1 MTWNRVCLVALAAL
15 GMMTACSGT
24 RVPVV
29 YRSQH
34 PFSEAERRAIESVA
48 TRSVD
53 EVRRLLPGLPATFS
67 LFVDTG
73 DRMIPETGET
83 GSASIPSGVYW
94 TVDPSHDGGV
104 LAIVNRQL
112 RATLFHELY
121 HMVRESAVTSRSL
134 RDLAIDEGLAT
145 VFERDYGAGAAPWGD
160 YPPDVSQWATEF
172 LALPQDA
179 DRQQWMIAHADGRRW
194 IGYKVGTYLV
204 ERAMRVSGRPV
215 TALAML
221 PTAQIIEWALE

>member
-1 MTWNRVCLVALAAL
+1 M
-15 GMMTACSGT
+15 
-24 RVPVV
+24 
-29 YRSQH
+29 
-34 PFSEAERRAIESVA
+34 
-48 TRSVD
+48 
-53 EVRRLLPGLPATFS
+53 
-67 LFVDTG
+67 
-73 DRMIPETGET
+73 
-83 GSASIPSGVYW
+83 
-94 TVDPSHDGGV
+94 

-160 YPPDVSQWATEF
+160 YPPDVAQWATEF

-215 TALAML
+215 TALATL